1 MKFEKRKC
9 DMKGRLILLLLVL
22 LCGVGGVKAQNVEYI
37 AEVDTNYI
45 MIGDQIHFRMKVLA
59 EPGARVN
66 FPVLKDTLAKGIEIV
81 SGPVR
86 DSVEERDGRML
97 IEESYVIT
105 SFDTGVYV
113 LPSVPIQVLRED
125 FNNVLRTDP
134 IQLIVN
140 TYVVDLQKG
149 YNDIVMPKSAPWTF
163 GEILPYVL
171 WVLLGLAVVALIVW
185 IVRKRKRHEPIFA
198 NVKPAIPPYELAIQA
213 LEEIKKEKLWQSG
226 KTKEY
231 YTRLTDAIRAYLN
244 GELGISAMEQ
254 TSFETLRD
262 LEKNKNVTK
271 EQREKLAMMFETAD
285 FVKFAKAEPL
295 PNENESNL
303 NIAYGF
309 VNETNE
315 TIREQE
321 EKARQE
327 AEAKERARREQEE
340 KEARAGQEAEQAPKE
355 K

>member
-1 MKFEKRKC
+1 
-9 DMKGRLILLLLVL
+9 MKGRLILLLLVL

-86 DSVEERDGRML
+86 DSVEERDGRIL

>member
-1 MKFEKRKC
+1 
-9 DMKGRLILLLLVL
+9 MKGRLILLLLVL

-97 IEESYVIT
+97 LEESYVIT

-254 TSFETLRD
+254 TSFETLHD

-340 KEARAGQEAEQAPKE
+340 QEARAGQEAEQAPKE

>member
-1 MKFEKRKC
+1 
-9 DMKGRLILLLLVL
+9 MKGRLILLLLVL

-66 FPVLKDTLAKGIEIV
+66 FPVLKDTLVKGIEIV

-340 KEARAGQEAEQAPKE
+340 KEARAEQEAEQAPKE

>member
-1 MKFEKRKC
+1 
-9 DMKGRLILLLLVL
+9 MKGRLILLLLVL

-37 AEVDTNYI
+37 AELDTNYI

-185 IVRKRKRHEPIFA
+185 IVK
-198 NVKPAIPPYELAIQA
+198 Q
-213 LEEIKKEKLWQSG
+213 EKLWQSG

-231 YTRLTDAIRAYLN
+231 YTRLTDAIRTYLN

-327 AEAKERARREQEE
+327 AEAKERAMREQEE

>member
-1 MKFEKRKC
+1 M
-9 DMKGRLILLLLVL
+9 LLVL

>member
-1 MKFEKRKC
+1 
-9 DMKGRLILLLLVL
+9 MKGRLILLLLVL

-97 IEESYVIT
+97 LEESYVIT

-198 NVKPAIPPYELAIQA
+198 NIQA

-340 KEARAGQEAEQAPKE
+340 KEARAGQEAEQAPRE

>member
-1 MKFEKRKC
+1 
-9 DMKGRLILLLLVL
+9 
-22 LCGVGGVKAQNVEYI
+22 
-37 AEVDTNYI
+37 
-45 MIGDQIHFRMKVLA
+45 
-59 EPGARVN
+59 
-66 FPVLKDTLAKGIEIV
+66 
-81 SGPVR
+81 
-86 DSVEERDGRML
+86 
-97 IEESYVIT
+97 
-105 SFDTGVYV
+105 
-113 LPSVPIQVLRED
+113 
-125 FNNVLRTDP
+125 
-134 IQLIVN
+134 
-140 TYVVDLQKG
+140 
-149 YNDIVMPKSAPWTF
+149 
-163 GEILPYVL
+163 
-171 WVLLGLAVVALIVW
+171 
-185 IVRKRKRHEPIFA
+185 
-198 NVKPAIPPYELAIQA
+198 
-213 LEEIKKEKLWQSG
+213 
-226 KTKEY
+226 
-231 YTRLTDAIRAYLN
+231 
-244 GELGISAMEQ
+244 MEQ

>member
-1 MKFEKRKC
+1 
-9 DMKGRLILLLLVL
+9 MKGRLILLLLVL

-340 KEARAGQEAEQAPKE
+340 KEARAGQEAEQASKE

>member
-1 MKFEKRKC
+1 
-9 DMKGRLILLLLVL
+9 MKGRLILLLLVL

-327 AEAKERARREQEE
+327 AGAKEGARREQEE

>member
-1 MKFEKRKC
+1 
-9 DMKGRLILLLLVL
+9 MKGRLILLLLVL

-66 FPVLKDTLAKGIEIV
+66 FPVLKDTLVKGIEIV

>member
-1 MKFEKRKC
+1 
-9 DMKGRLILLLLVL
+9 MKGRLILLLLVL

>member
-1 MKFEKRKC
+1 
-9 DMKGRLILLLLVL
+9 MKGRLILLLLVL

-198 NVKPAIPPYELAIQA
+198 NVKPAVPPYELAIQA

-262 LEKNKNVTK
+262 LEKNKNVIK

-340 KEARAGQEAEQAPKE
+340 KEARAGQEAEQASKE

>member
-1 MKFEKRKC
+1 
-9 DMKGRLILLLLVL
+9 MKGRLILLLLVL

-198 NVKPAIPPYELAIQA
+198 NVKPSIPPYELAIQA
-213 LEEIKKEKLWQSG
+213 LEEIKQEKLWQSG

>member
-1 MKFEKRKC
+1 
-9 DMKGRLILLLLVL
+9 MKGRLILLLLVL

-97 IEESYVIT
+97 IAESYVIT

-213 LEEIKKEKLWQSG
+213 LEEIKQEKLWQSG

-327 AEAKERARREQEE
+327 AEAKERAMREQEE

>member
-1 MKFEKRKC
+1 
-9 DMKGRLILLLLVL
+9 MKGRLILLLLVL

-97 IEESYVIT
+97 LEESYVIT

>member
-1 MKFEKRKC
+1 
-9 DMKGRLILLLLVL
+9 MKGRLILLLLVL

-340 KEARAGQEAEQAPKE
+340 KEARAGQEAE
-355 K
+355 

>member
-1 MKFEKRKC
+1 M
-9 DMKGRLILLLLVL
+9 ILLLFVL
-22 LCGVGGVKAQNVEYI
+22 WCGMGGAKAQNVEYI
-37 AEVDTNYI
+37 AEVDTNYM
-45 MIGDQIHFRMKVLA
+45 MIGDQIRFRMKVLA
-59 EPGARVN
+59 DPGAKVN
-66 FPVLKDTLAKGIEIV
+66 FPVLRDTLVKGVEIV
-81 SGPVR
+81 SGPER
-86 DSVEERDGRML
+86 DSVKGKDGRML
-97 IEESYVIT
+97 FEESYVVT

-113 LPSVPIQVLRED
+113 LPSVPIQIEREN

-149 YNDIVMPKSAPWTF
+149 YNDIVMPKNAPWTF

-171 WVLLGLAVVALIVW
+171 WTLLGLAIVALVVW
-185 IVRKRKRHEPIFA
+185 VLRKRKKHEPIFA
-198 NVKPAIPPYELAIQA
+198 SVKPAIPPYELAIQA
-213 LEEIKKEKLWQSG
+213 LEEIKQEKLWQSG

-231 YTRLTDAIRAYLN
+231 YTRLTDAIRNYLS

-254 TSFETLRD
+254 TSLETLRD

-271 EQREKLAMMFETAD
+271 EQREKLGMMFETAD

-321 EKARQE
+321 EKARKE
-327 AEAKERARREQEE
+327 AEEKERARREQEE
-340 KEARAGQEAEQAPKE
+340 QEARDKAERDAKAAPDKAENSGLPKE

>member
-340 KEARAGQEAEQAPKE
+340 KEARAGQEAE
-355 K
+355 

>member
-66 FPVLKDTLAKGIEIV
+66 FPVLKDTLVKGIEIV

-340 KEARAGQEAEQAPKE
+340 KEARAEQEAEQAPKE

>member
-1 MKFEKRKC
+1 
-9 DMKGRLILLLLVL
+9 MKGRLILLLLVL

-59 EPGARVN
+59 KPGARVN

-171 WVLLGLAVVALIVW
+171 WVLLGLAIVALIVW

>member
-1 MKFEKRKC
+1 
-9 DMKGRLILLLLVL
+9 MKGRLILLLLVL

-81 SGPVR
+81 SGPMR

>member
-1 MKFEKRKC
+1 
-9 DMKGRLILLLLVL
+9 MKGRLILLLLVL

-198 NVKPAIPPYELAIQA
+198 NVKPAVPPYELAIQA

-340 KEARAGQEAEQAPKE
+340 KEARAEQEAEQAPKE

>member
-1 MKFEKRKC
+1 
-9 DMKGRLILLLLVL
+9 MKGRLILLLLVL

-340 KEARAGQEAEQAPKE
+340 KEAQAGQEAEQAPKE

>member
-1 MKFEKRKC
+1 
-9 DMKGRLILLLLVL
+9 MKGRLILLLLVL

-171 WVLLGLAVVALIVW
+171 WVLLGLAIVALIVW

>member
-1 MKFEKRKC
+1 
-9 DMKGRLILLLLVL
+9 MKGRLILLLLVL

-37 AEVDTNYI
+37 AELDTNYI

-231 YTRLTDAIRAYLN
+231 YTRLTDAIRTYLN

>member
-1 MKFEKRKC
+1 
-9 DMKGRLILLLLVL
+9 MKGRLILLLLVL

-198 NVKPAIPPYELAIQA
+198 NVKPAVPPYELAIQA

>member
-66 FPVLKDTLAKGIEIV
+66 FPVLKDTLVKGIEIV